1 MIAIFDYGAGNLR
14 SVQNTLGALGWE
26 YQLVRDAAGLEEIV
40 VTAERREES
49 VQNVGIAISVLSGD
63 TLAAK
68 SITIVND
75 LQNAVPSLQIE
86 PAFGRSP
93 TAPTTCQ
100 SLSAVIS
107 LQAAAIMPDHL
118 DASLPRHEPPPSPG

>member
-1 MIAIFDYGAGNLR
+1 MGSRYVAAAVGAGVL
-14 SVQNTLGALGWE
+14 
-26 YQLVRDAAGLEEIV
+26 LVSTGILAEPAGNAVPAADAAGLEEIV

-75 LQNAVPSLQIE
+75 LQNAVPS
-86 PAFGRSP
+86 
-93 TAPTTCQ
+93 
-100 SLSAVIS
+100 
-107 LQAAAIMPDHL
+107 
-118 DASLPRHEPPPSPG
+118 